1 MDSGMEVQ
9 APTQHQTLF
18 IMFMQYLCTIL
29 NFENL
34 ILIKLSGRIF
44 DSRKIYFWLAKMF
57 SEFCR
62 TYFVVPRVTDA
73 DKKETTNK
81 VDLWKYPMP

>member
-1 MDSGMEVQ
+1 M
-9 APTQHQTLF
+9 
-18 IMFMQYLCTIL
+18 
-29 NFENL
+29 
-34 ILIKLSGRIF
+34 F
-44 DSRKIYFWLAKMF
+44 DSRKIYCWLAKMF

-73 DKKETTNK
+73 EKKETTYK